1 MSDAATPLPPSP
13 HQRQLDRLDALAEHG
28 LACAKAVADQA
39 QGQTPDV
46 AAIALAYSRV
56 SRAVRLTIALHAKL
70 IDDGKAAEREDA
82 KTRAAEAV
90 AAKEAAELEARS
102 GPLYVRKAR
111 VEQIV
116 ERLAEAEH
124 PDDEDAVDLIVIEA
138 AERLDDETLY
148 GDLMDTPFEEIVDRI
163 CADLGLNSCAASPA
177 RGGGGP
183 RRGGEGMGSRPR
195 SLSDSAEGMDQEQ
208 RLPPALSVSFA
219 DISPASGRDRG
230 GGGPT
235 SASP

>member
-1 MSDAATPLPPSP
+1 MSDAATPLPASP
-13 HQRQLDRLDALAEHG
+13 HQRQLDRLDALAELG
-28 LACAKAVADQA
+28 LVCAKAVADQA
-39 QGQTPDV
+39 QTEAPDV
-46 AAIALAYSRV
+46 AEIALAYSRV

-70 IDDGKAAEREDA
+70 MQDGKASEREDA

-138 AERLDDETLY
+138 GERLDDETLY
-148 GDLMDTPFEEIVDRI
+148 GDLMDTPFDEIVDRI
-163 CADLGLNSCAASPA
+163 CADLGLNAASPA

-183 RRGGEGMGSRPR
+183 RSGGEGMVSHSPMQ
-195 SLSDSAEGMDQEQ
+195 EGMDQEQ

-219 DISPASGRDRG
+219 DISPASGRDRMG
-230 GGGPT
+230 HDPPT
-235 SASP
+235 PATPAPWPD